1 MTVRSTMYPNS
12 GLMFLAAEDTR
23 LLCPWTSKL
32 RAYMHGYFVNVQL
45 YSRAKQQ
52 RSSRTRRLEKILKV
66 KLKKLPNVNR
76 ETAVRLR
83 TENESGK
90 AKKDIE
96 SNNNQHVD
104 SPSPDEKEEV
114 ESTDSE
120 GANEIKQLKK
130 LARKSA
136 KINRKK
142 FSHIDK
148 SNANRQKAPV
158 SKLDQ
163 LEERRS
169 SLGSDK
175 ARKVEMIAASNVADC
190 DFVVPVR
197 SKMSLKNLNSESSA
211 LSDRLAENET
221 LSKQVDI
228 GLNRGQSASFT
239 MPTKKK
245 KSQKSKGRRK

>member
-1 MTVRSTMYPNS
+1 MYPNS

-142 FSHIDK
+142 FSQIDK
-148 SNANRQKAPV
+148 SNDNRPKAPV

-163 LEERRS
+163 LDERRT
-169 SLGSDK
+169 SLVSAEK
-175 ARKVEMIAASNVADC
+175 TRVVEMIAASNVADG

-197 SKMSLKNLNSESSA
+197 SKMSLKNFNSENCA
-211 LSDRLAENET
+211 LSERLVENET
-221 LSKQVDI
+221 LSKKVDI
-228 GLNRGQSASFT
+228 GLNRGQTASFT
-239 MPTKKK
+239 VPVKKK